1 MVNREWSYGVAGA
14 GWSCGGATA
23 AASIHDSLFT
33 LLSPSRRELELEGVA
48 VALRIGGLKLDF
60 ARAAGGVDLELEE
73 AVAGG
78 ERLAA
83 RAADGVAG
91 LRAPPDEVDLSRDV
105 FDLHVRDRDRVA
117 RAALDFDDELLR
129 LAPVGG
135 LARLRHRHHAPEVV
149 ALPHVLDRDLVGLQ
163 LVALDELA
171 GGDEEGRGGD
181 LDAVV
186 RGRAG
191 LRLLPLERHGGRAL
205 SAGGDALKVARG
217 DGQRRGQQLLLI
229 RDGALLVAGG
239 VLARA
244 QRRRIAARGAGF
256 DRALPDADGLG
267 LVLADMETGVGL
279 GVEAALGQVRPD
291 DVLRALVL
299 LLGADVDLAA
309 LDRDAHL
316 GLPAALGRGVLGDGD
331 DRVGL
336 DEESRA
342 VGERDARAPV
352 LLCLDEVAG
361 EEARVGARLQALARV
376 GAHDLH
382 AAFERDEARTGGR
395 ALGFGRALKG
405 VAVGPDVETD
415 TGDDDEERDDDD
427 DDVDEPLLDDPP
439 VAFETTES
447 GDHVGAFGL
456 NRSPAGRQRSP

>member
-73 AVAGG
+73 AVAGR

-83 RAADGVAG
+83 RAADGVTG
-91 LRAPPDEVDLSRDV
+91 LRAPADEVDLPGDV
-105 FDLHVRDRDRVA
+105 FDLDVRDGDLVA
-117 RAALDFDDELLR
+117 RAAPGFDDELLR

-186 RGRAG
+186 GGRAG
-191 LRLLPLERHGGRAL
+191 LRPLPLEGDGGRAVL
-205 SAGGDALKVARG
+205 PGREPLKVLRRQG
-217 DGQRRGQQLLLI
+217 HGRGQQLLLL
-229 RDGALLVAGG
+229 RDGALRVDGD
-239 VLARA
+239 VLARLE
-244 QRRRIAARGAGF
+244 RGGVAARGAGL
-256 DRALPDADGLG
+256 DGAGADADGLG
-267 LVLADMETGVGL
+267 LVIADVEAGVGL
-279 GVEAALGQVRPD
+279 GVQAALGEVRAD
-291 DVLRALVL
+291 AVLRALGL
-299 LLGADVDLAA
+299 LLGADVDLDA
-309 LDRDAHL
+309 LDGDAHL
-316 GLPAALGRGVLGDGD
+316 RRAPALGRGVLGDGD

-336 DEESRA
+336 DEERRA
-342 VGERDARAPV
+342 VGERDAGAPV
-352 LLCLDEVAG
+352 LLRLDEVAG
-361 EEARVGARLQALARV
+361 EEAGVGARLQGLARALA
-376 GAHDLH
+376 HDAD
-382 AAFERDEARTGGR
+382 AAFERDEARARRRPLGLGR
-395 ALGFGRALKG
+395 ALER
-405 VAVGPDVETD
+405 VAVEVDVERD
-415 TGDDDEERDDDD
+415 GARRDGERRDED
-427 DDVDEPLLDDPP
+427 
-439 VAFETTES
+439 
-447 GDHVGAFGL
+447 
-456 NRSPAGRQRSP
+456 